1 MAHKIEIK
9 GAKARPEILMMGYIC
24 IKDVETLPEKLGILD
39 RFGLSDSDIAT
50 ICNCAVQSIRDARQ
64 KLKKRS
70 GRG

>member
-1 MAHKIEIK
+1 MVQKIEIK
-9 GAKARPEILMMGYIC
+9 SAKTSPEILMLGYIC
-24 IKDVETLPEKLGILD
+24 IKDVETLPEKVGILD

>member
-1 MAHKIEIK
+1 MARKMEIK
-9 GAKARPEILMMGYIC
+9 NPKTSPEILMMGYIC
-24 IKDVETLPEKLGILD
+24 TKDVETLPDKVAILG

-70 GRG
+70 KRG

>member
-1 MAHKIEIK
+1 MAHKMEIK
-9 GAKARPEILMMGYIC
+9 NPKTSPEILMMGYIC
-24 IKDVETLPEKLGILD
+24 IKDVETLPDKVAILG

-70 GRG
+70 KRG

>member
-1 MAHKIEIK
+1 MARKMEIK
-9 GAKARPEILMMGYIC
+9 NPKTSPEILMMGYIC
-24 IKDVETLPEKLGILD
+24 VKDVETLPDKVAILG

-70 GRG
+70 RRG

>member
-1 MAHKIEIK
+1 MEIK
-9 GAKARPEILMMGYIC
+9 NPKTSPEILMMGYIC
-24 IKDVETLPEKLGILD
+24 IKDVETLPDKVAILG

-70 GRG
+70 RRG

>member
-9 GAKARPEILMMGYIC
+9 SPKTNPEILMIGYIC
-24 IKDVETLPEKLGILD
+24 IKDVETLPEKVGILD

>member
-1 MAHKIEIK
+1 MAQKIEIK
-9 GAKARPEILMMGYIC
+9 SAKTSPEILMLGYIC